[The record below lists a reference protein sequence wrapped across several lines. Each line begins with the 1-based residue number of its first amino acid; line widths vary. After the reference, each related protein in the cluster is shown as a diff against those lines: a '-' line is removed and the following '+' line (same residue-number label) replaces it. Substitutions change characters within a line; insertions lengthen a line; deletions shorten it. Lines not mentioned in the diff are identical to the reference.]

1 MAQGENMRKFLS
13 LICFSLAFPLALS
26 AHGYTLTDHAKIK
39 ELSVFTIMGEMDLR
53 TEKDY
58 SSAVAYRTL
67 NHEGGMRVTVLE
79 ILKTDVQDDKPGK
92 WLYVL
97 LTSPMW
103 VDSGEWVEKYQKFLI
118 FLPDDTPLF
127 DFEE

>member
-1 MAQGENMRKFLS
+1 MSFIFAIVLY
-13 LICFSLAFPLALS
+13 
-26 AHGYTLTDHAKIK
+26 AHGNTLTDHSQIK
-39 ELSVFTIMGEMDLR
+39 ELSSFRIMGEIDLR

-58 SSAVAYRTL
+58 SSAVKYRTL
-67 NHEGGMRVTVLE
+67 NHEGGMRITVIE
-79 ILKTDVQDDKPGK
+79 ILKEDVQDDKSGM

-103 VDSGEWVEKYQKFLI
+103 VESGEWIEKYQKFLI
-118 FLPDDTPLF
+118 FLPEDIPVF